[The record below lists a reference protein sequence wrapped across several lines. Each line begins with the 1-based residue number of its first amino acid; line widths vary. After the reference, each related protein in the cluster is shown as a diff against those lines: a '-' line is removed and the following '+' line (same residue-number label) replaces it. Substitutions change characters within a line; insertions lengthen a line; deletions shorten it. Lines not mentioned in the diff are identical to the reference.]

1 MVDIYDL
8 IILGGGP
15 ASMSAGIYA
24 MQTKQKTLLIEKEA
38 FGGQI
43 TTTSSVSNY
52 LGFEKISGRE
62 LAQKMHEHL
71 VSTGIEI
78 AYEEVV
84 KTELES
90 TIKKV
95 YTHNNCYKAYAVI
108 IGIGTQVRRLGVDN
122 ENKYLG
128 HGLSY
133 SSLNDRDKFEG
144 KTVAVVGGGNS
155 AIEDAI
161 YLSEKAQKVYLIHRR
176 MEFRGDS
183 KLVEELYSIVN
194 TGKIELC
201 LEYKPK
207 AIVGEVVT
215 QFEITHIP
223 TDQTRTLDVDGIFV
237 AIGRGANTDIIDEK
251 IVRDASGYIVTN
263 EKMETNMPGV
273 YCVGDI
279 RNTPLRQIVTAT
291 SDGAIAAITALSYVK
306 NIKLEENKK

>member
-1 MVDIYDL
+1 MEDIYDL

-62 LAQKMHEHL
+62 LAQKMHKHL

>member
-1 MVDIYDL
+1 MEDIYDL

-62 LAQKMHEHL
+62 LAKKMHEHL

>member
-1 MVDIYDL
+1 MEDIYDL

-71 VSTGIEI
+71 ASTGIEI
-78 AYEEVV
+78 TYEEVV

-207 AIVGEVVT
+207 AIVGEVVR